1 MRLMCSIVVT
11 LAIPLSGC
19 ATIAHGTTQAIPIV
33 SSPQGA
39 RVLVDSEP
47 VGVTPLVASLSR
59 DKSHVVSIVHDSFPP
74 VRVALDR
81 NVSPWLLASVFFYV
95 FPAIVDL
102 SNGAAYGFP
111 SDTIRA
117 VLSAAQGAEPP
128 SRRIPTGSVATA
140 AALTTVFGFGSGHR
154 VLGLRAWP
162 FFATQLAGGAMV
174 FTGLGMG
181 VAGRDGGEALF
192 ATGLLVVIGSRIWE
206 IADLVSVTSKGVA
219 VRYKF

>member
-95 FPAIVDL
+95 FPVIVDL

-111 SDTIRA
+111 SDTIRV
-117 VLSAAQGAEPP
+117 VLSAAPGAEPP
-128 SRRIPTGSVATA
+128 LRRMPTRS
-140 AALTTVFGFGSGHR
+140 
-154 VLGLRAWP
+154 P
-162 FFATQLAGGAMV
+162 
-174 FTGLGMG
+174 
-181 VAGRDGGEALF
+181 
-192 ATGLLVVIGSRIWE
+192 RILPARWR
-206 IADLVSVTSKGVA
+206 SM
-219 VRYKF
+219 

>member
-1 MRLMCSIVVT
+1 
-11 LAIPLSGC
+11 
-19 ATIAHGTTQAIPIV
+19 
-33 SSPQGA
+33 
-39 RVLVDSEP
+39 
-47 VGVTPLVASLSR
+47 VTPLVASLSR

-111 SDTIRA
+111 SDTIRV
-117 VLSAAQGAEPP
+117 VLSAAPSAEPP
-128 SRRIPTGSVATA
+128 LRRMPTGSVATA

-162 FFATQLAGGAMV
+162 VLRHPACREARWFSLDWEWEWLAETAAKRCSQPA
-174 FTGLGMG
+174 F
-181 VAGRDGGEALF
+181 
-192 ATGLLVVIGSRIWE
+192 S
-206 IADLVSVTSKGVA
+206 S
-219 VRYKF
+219 